1 MKVGALDQSYNVAKF
16 SSRSELML
24 GSYDVPYRWKN
35 QPKKQQRLIFSTKK
49 MSKPG
54 LEVQEKWLRPGGESS
69 KDSEKPWWSKIVRP
83 VCP

>member
-24 GSYDVPYRWKN
+24 GSYDVPHRWKTN
-35 QPKKQQRLIFSTKK
+35 KKTTTVDIQHQK

-69 KDSEKPWWSKIVRP
+69 KDSEKPW
-83 VCP
+83 